1 MSVPDLKERVKAYCN
16 INNKLR
22 EKNGEIQELRRIQ
35 AEAEMNLIE
44 IVSTEQFKDYEII
57 QVSEDDSYIRILRPT
72 KWNKP
77 WTLSKGLLKQLLEE
91 YYRTSTSPSADE
103 CYEFICET
111 MKPMLVSDNYSIER
125 VVKK

>member
-44 IVSTEQFKDYEII
+44 IVSTEQFKDYEKI
-57 QVSEDDSYIRILRPT
+57 QVSEDDSYIRILRPS

-91 YYRTSTSPSADE
+91 YYKTSTSPSAAE
-103 CYEFICET
+103 CFDFICET

>member
-44 IVSTEQFKDYEII
+44 IVSTEQFKDYEKI
-57 QVSEDDSYIRILRPT
+57 QVSEDDSYIRILRPS

-77 WTLSKGLLKQLLEE
+77 WALSKGLLKQLLEE
-91 YYRTSTSPSADE
+91 YYKTSTSPSADE

>member
-44 IVSTEQFKDYEII
+44 IVSTEQFKDYEKI